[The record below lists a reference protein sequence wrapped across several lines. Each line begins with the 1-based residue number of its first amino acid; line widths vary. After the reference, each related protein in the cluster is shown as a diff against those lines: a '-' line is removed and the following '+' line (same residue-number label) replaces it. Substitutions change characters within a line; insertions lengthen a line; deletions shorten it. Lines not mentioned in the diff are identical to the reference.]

1 MILLR
6 ESRETL
12 TIKSKKM
19 LEGARDQSC
28 VNCGARDETVV
39 AAHYQGIRSH
49 EFGKGMGKKPQDLL
63 IADLCRKCHSAF
75 DNYEGSSYENRQY
88 RRIDNSEQFLTNIMR
103 TLLRRVEQGIIE
115 VK

>member
-1 MILLR
+1 MIKK
-6 ESRETL
+6 EPIT
-12 TIKSKKM
+12 SKKM
-19 LEGARDQSC
+19 LAGAKDQAC

-39 AAHYQGIRSH
+39 AARYQGIRSN

-63 IADLCRKCHSAF
+63 VADLCHKCHRAF

>member
-1 MILLR
+1 MIKK
-6 ESRETL
+6 EPIT
-12 TIKSKKM
+12 SKKM
-19 LEGARDQSC
+19 LAGAKDQAC

-39 AAHYQGIRSH
+39 AAHYQGIRSN

-63 IADLCRKCHSAF
+63 VADLCHKCHRAF

-103 TLLRRVEQGIIE
+103 TLLRLVEQGIIE